1 MGASPPTPTHS
12 RSADRAWA
20 TRALDGLRGTI
31 PAPGSLTPNVRRLM
45 LATVLNAAGL
55 GAIGVVYN
63 LYLVDLRYGLDMVGL
78 LGAVSTVGAAGASLL
93 VSTLLL
99 RWTAR
104 EVMVAG
110 TALVTVTLLAVTVLT
125 SAPALLTLSLL
136 SGAGLALA
144 GNLVGLLLMDEGAA
158 EQQAKLFST
167 YFALATGGATL
178 GALLST
184 LVSSV
189 AGALALAGG
198 GDGALAHRLV
208 LVAGSLVVGLS
219 LPPLIGL
226 RPRAAEG
233 RGRGG
238 RQAANSEGRQQRPN
252 PGRDLAVILVS
263 VACVAASLSLA
274 LPFLN
279 VYFKQVIHASTSQ
292 IGVLFS
298 VAAAVPTLTTF
309 AGPYFVA
316 RIGKLPTFV
325 LARLLSAPCILLL
338 AWHLPLGLAAACV
351 VGRNVLGSISGALD
365 NNYMLEILPP
375 WLRARASGWRAAT
388 FNGVAAVAT
397 YGGGLLVGVVGYP
410 PLFVAGAVL
419 TVLAMAIYY
428 GYFRFVPVGIAPA
441 RATAALPHPGG

>member
-1 MGASPPTPTHS
+1 MGSSPPPPPHP

-31 PAPGSLTPNVRRLM
+31 PAAGSLTPNVRRLM
-45 LATVLNAAGL
+45 LATVLSAAGL

-63 LYLVDLRYGLDMVGL
+63 LYLVDLHYGLDMVGL

-144 GNLVGLLLMDEGAA
+144 GNLVGLLLMEEGAA

-219 LPPLIGL
+219 LPALIGL

-233 RGRGG
+233 RDRGG
-238 RQAANSEGRQQRPN
+238 HQAANSEGQQRPN

-441 RATAALPHPGG
+441 RAVPPLPHPGG

>member
-1 MGASPPTPTHS
+1 
-12 RSADRAWA
+12 
-20 TRALDGLRGTI
+20 
-31 PAPGSLTPNVRRLM
+31 
-45 LATVLNAAGL
+45 
-55 GAIGVVYN
+55 
-63 LYLVDLRYGLDMVGL
+63 
-78 LGAVSTVGAAGASLL
+78 
-93 VSTLLL
+93 
-99 RWTAR
+99 
-104 EVMVAG
+104 
-110 TALVTVTLLAVTVLT
+110 
-125 SAPALLTLSLL
+125 
-136 SGAGLALA
+136 
-144 GNLVGLLLMDEGAA
+144 
-158 EQQAKLFST
+158 
-167 YFALATGGATL
+167 
-178 GALLST
+178 
-184 LVSSV
+184 
-189 AGALALAGG
+189 
-198 GDGALAHRLV
+198 
-208 LVAGSLVVGLS
+208 
-219 LPPLIGL
+219 LIGL

-233 RGRGG
+233 RGRGS
-238 RQAANSEGRQQRPN
+238 RLAANSEGQQRPN

-325 LARLLSAPCILLL
+325 LARLLSAPCFLLL

-351 VGRNVLGSISGALD
+351 VGRNILGSISGALD

-441 RATAALPHPGG
+441 RAAAPLPHPGG